1 MSSFFSTI
9 RGHRAFKALH
19 YREFRLVCG
28 GQVFSNIGMWMD
40 ELSRG
45 WLIYQLTDSVVQL
58 GLVRGIQ
65 FVPTLLIS
73 PFAGTAA
80 DRYSRKTLL
89 LVSLT
94 IQGMSFAVLAL
105 LIFSKHV
112 EPWHVYV
119 TAVVAGTMQA
129 IQQPARSAIVTD
141 TVPLE
146 LLTNAIG
153 LTALIFNMSRLLG
166 PALAGAIIAM
176 VDTGG
181 AFAVQAAC
189 MFIAVVWTARL
200 APLPLSDGR
209 AMKARRESFAHSIVE
224 GWKFSWH
231 NQTVRAGILCT
242 TIVCTLMFPF
252 TTLLPVFARDLLGVG
267 AEGQGLL
274 LAAMGFGALMSAAT
288 IALAGHRLTRGRV
301 MIDSSIVYGLALVVF
316 AASPWYSLSIV
327 AMVVAGLCHVHANAL
342 VHTVVQSHSPPAYRG
357 RTMALFNMSPDALHR
372 GQHAD
377 RPAGRRARVAR
388 RRRGDGHRR
397 CVGDRNA
404 GVAHAAR
411 AADQIARKGRNAAWN
426 SDSPGPSWTKW
437 STSRRRRSWA
447 SRTCGSPTAA

>member
-9 RGHRAFKALH
+9 RGHRALQALH

-28 GQVFSNIGMWMD
+28 SQVFGSTGTWMD

-65 FVPTLLIS
+65 FVPMLLIL

-89 LVSLT
+89 LVSQT
-94 IQGMSFAVLAL
+94 IHGISFAALAL
-105 LIFSKHV
+105 LIFGQQV

-119 TAVVAGTMQA
+119 TAMVAGAMQV
-129 IQQPARSAIVTD
+129 IQQPARSSIVTD
-141 TVPLE
+141 TVPPE

-153 LTALIFNMSRLLG
+153 LTSLIFNVARLAG
-166 PALAGAIIAM
+166 PALAGAIIAIS
-176 VDTGG
+176 DTGG

-189 MFIAVVWTARL
+189 LFMAVAWTAQL
-200 APLPLSDGR
+200 SAMPLSDDR

-267 AEGQGLL
+267 VEGQGLL
-274 LAAMGFGALMSAAT
+274 LAAMGFGALASAAT
-288 IALAGHRLTRGRV
+288 IALAGHRLARGRV

-316 AASPWYSLSIV
+316 AASPWYPLSIF
-327 AMVVAGLCHVHANAL
+327 AMIVAGLCHVHSNAL

-357 RTMALFNMSPDALHR
+357 RTMALFNMSQMLSTAGSMLIGLLAVVLGSRGAVATMGIVGAL
-372 GQHAD
+372 GIVTLVFLM
-377 RPAGRRARVAR
+377 PRAR
-388 RRRGDGHRR
+388 
-397 CVGDRNA
+397 
-404 GVAHAAR
+404 
-411 AADQIARKGRNAAWN
+411 QIK
-426 SDSPGPSWTKW
+426 
-437 STSRRRRSWA
+437 
-447 SRTCGSPTAA
+447 